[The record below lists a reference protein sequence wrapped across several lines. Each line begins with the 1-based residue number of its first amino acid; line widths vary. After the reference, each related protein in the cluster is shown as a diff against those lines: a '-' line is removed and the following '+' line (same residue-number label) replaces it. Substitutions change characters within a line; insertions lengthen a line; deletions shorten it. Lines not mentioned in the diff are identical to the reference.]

1 MSKVAAKRRRQD
13 PPEVNKF
20 LDLMRHGQTMRAT
33 AASLLGQ
40 ESHRAIY
47 LNQALDAF
55 QQALVF
61 SAYVPALQT
70 QMCLEH
76 IRETQVDLLIVS
88 KLLNRQQLHVRTMA
102 NEHPTRR
109 AVKVLVP
116 ALPKSLFGDD
126 GKLAL
131 AKISPRFPKAAPLLL
146 PTPQERPA
154 KKAKLETPPTL
165 LSIAESLLVL
175 ASPTLR
181 RNL

>member
-1 MSKVAAKRRRQD
+1 MSKD

-20 LDLMRHGQTMRAT
+20 LDLMRHGQTMRST
-33 AASLLGQ
+33 AAALLGQ

-88 KLLNRQQLHVRTMA
+88 KLLNRQQLHVRTSMP
-102 NEHPTRR
+102 NEQPSRR

-146 PTPQERPA
+146 LPTPQERPA

-165 LSIAESLLVL
+165 LAIAETLLAL
-175 ASPTLR
+175 AGPTLR